1 MKDAEC
7 QGCRERDALIHELR
21 RELNALRE
29 EVRQLR
35 ELVGKNA
42 SNSSLPPSANPATA
56 PKPVVKK
63 PSTRKAGGQP
73 GHEPHLRLRLP
84 PQRIH
89 RIIHY
94 RPSHCLACRQPLP
107 VQAGPQD
114 PEPTWHQVA
123 ELPSLAAQ
131 VIEHQGHTRICPGCG
146 TVNQAAI
153 PAQVRVHSVAPR
165 LAAFMAY
172 LRGCHHVSLR
182 GVEEIVE
189 TAFEVPVSLG
199 QVSNLETQMSQ
210 ALAPAHAEAL
220 EAVRQATVKH
230 ADETSWKQAGK
241 LCWLWLAATQSVAA
255 FVVHS
260 RRGWQGLHTLLG
272 DVVQGIVCSDRWS
285 VYGRLAVEKRQICW
299 AHLRRDFQRLSER
312 GSAAGSWLGEVGGAT
327 AHLLFHWWQ
336 AYRGGTI
343 SRAQLQVELEPL
355 RAEFRGQ
362 LQDGLARR
370 DAKVVTLCENLL
382 AVEAALWT
390 FLYVEGVEPTNNH
403 AERMVRRGVL
413 WRKCAYGSWSEVGC
427 RFVERMLTVVQTLR
441 LQKRPVLHYLV
452 VAMQAHRAGLPT
464 PSLLSNQ

>member
-7 QGCRERDALIHELR
+7 QGCQERDALIQELR
-21 RELNALRE
+21 RHMSALRE

-42 SNSSLPPSANPATA
+42 SNSSLPPSANPPNAD
-56 PKPVVKK
+56 KPVVKQ
-63 PSTRKAGGQP
+63 PSTRKPGGQP

-84 PQRIH
+84 APRLRQVIH
-89 RIIHY
+89 H
-94 RPSHCLACRQPLP
+94 RPSHCNACQRPLP
-107 VQAGPQD
+107 VEAGPGD

-123 ELPSLAAQ
+123 ELPPLAAQ
-131 VIEHQGHTRICPGCG
+131 VVEHQGHSRICPGCG
-146 TVNQAAI
+146 AVNQAVI
-153 PAQVRVHSVAPR
+153 PAEVRRHSVGPR
-165 LAAFMAY
+165 LAAVMAY

-199 QVSNLETQMSQ
+199 QVSNLETQVSQ

-220 EAVRQATVKH
+220 AAVRQAPVKH

-241 LCWLWLAATQSVAA
+241 LCWLWLAATARVAA
-255 FVVHS
+255 FVVHR
-260 RRGWQGLHTLLG
+260 RRGWQGLHALLG
-272 DVVQGIVCSDRWS
+272 NVVQGIVCSDRWS

-299 AHLRRDFQRLSER
+299 AHLRRDFQRMSER
-312 GSAAGSWLGEVGGAT
+312 GSAAGKWLGEVGGAT

-343 SRAQLQVELEPL
+343 SQAQLRQELEPV
-355 RAEFRGQ
+355 RAELRRH
-362 LQDGLARR
+362 LEDGRARR
-370 DAKVVTLCENLL
+370 DAKVVALCANLL
-382 AVEAALWT
+382 AVEPALWT
-390 FLYVEGVEPTNNH
+390 FLYEEGVEPTNNH

-413 WRKCAYGSWSEVGC
+413 WRKCAYGSWSVDGC

-441 LQKRPVLHYLV
+441 LQKRPVLHYLIAAV
-452 VAMQAHRAGLPT
+452 QAHRDNLPT

>member
-1 MKDAEC
+1 MKDIEC
-7 QGCRERDALIHELR
+7 QGCRERDALIQQLRQELQ
-21 RELNALRE
+21 ALRD
-29 EVRQLR
+29 EVRQLK
-35 ELVGKNA
+35 ELVSRNA
-42 SNSSLPPSANPATA
+42 SNSSLPPSANPVDA

-63 PSTRKAGGQP
+63 PSTRKPGGQP
-73 GHEPHLRLRLP
+73 GHPPHLRLRLP
-84 PQRIH
+84 PQRI
-89 RIIHY
+89 RQTIHY
-94 RPSHCLACRQPLP
+94 RPSHCSACQQPLP
-107 VQAGPQD
+107 AHAGAQD

-123 ELPSLAAQ
+123 ELPPLTAQ
-131 VIEHQGHTRICPGCG
+131 VIEYQGHTRICPRCAAI
-146 TVNQAAI
+146 NQAAI
-153 PAQVRVHSVAPR
+153 PAEVRAHSVGPR

-189 TAFEVPVSLG
+189 TTFEVPVSLG
-199 QVSNLETQMSQ
+199 QVSNLETQMSA

-220 EAVRQATVKH
+220 QAVRQAPVKH

-255 FVVHS
+255 FVVHA

-285 VYGRLAVEKRQICW
+285 VYGRLTVDKRQICW
-299 AHLRRDFQRLSER
+299 AHLRRDFQRMAER

-327 AHLLFHWWQ
+327 AHVLFHWWQ

-343 SRAQLQVELEPL
+343 SRAQLQQELEPL

-382 AVEAALWT
+382 AVEPALWT

-413 WRKCAYGSWSEVGC
+413 WRKCAYGSWSEEGC

-441 LQKRPVLHYLV
+441 LQQRPVLRYLMASV
-452 VAMQAHRAGLPT
+452 QAHRAGLPT
-464 PSLLSNQ
+464 PSLLSNP

>member
-1 MKDAEC
+1 MKDTEC

-21 RELNALRE
+21 REVNALRE

-35 ELVGKNA
+35 ELVAKNA

-84 PQRIH
+84 PQRIQQ
-89 RIIHY
+89 IIHHL
-94 RPSHCLACRQPLP
+94 PSHCSACRQPLS

-131 VIEHQGHTRICPGCG
+131 VIEHQGHTRICPDCG

-153 PAQVRVHSVAPR
+153 PAEVRTHSVAPR

-199 QVSNLETQMSQ
+199 QVSNLETQVSQ
-210 ALAPAHAEAL
+210 ALAAAHAEAL
-220 EAVRQATVKH
+220 AAVRQAPVKH

-272 DVVQGIVCSDRWS
+272 DMVQGIVCSDRWS

-299 AHLRRDFQRLSER
+299 AHLRRDFQRMSER

-327 AHLLFHWWQ
+327 VHLLFHWWQ

-343 SRAQLQVELEPL
+343 SRAQLQGELEPL

-413 WRKCAYGSWSEVGC
+413 WRKCAYGSWSEAGC

-452 VAMQAHRAGLPT
+452 AVVQAHRAGLPT

>member
-1 MKDAEC
+1 MKDVEC

-21 RELNALRE
+21 AELHALRE
-29 EVRQLR
+29 EVRQLK
-35 ELVGKNA
+35 ELVRRNA
-42 SNSSLPPSANPATA
+42 SNSSLPPSANPPNAA
-56 PKPVVKK
+56 KPVVKQPSQRK
-63 PSTRKAGGQP
+63 PGGQP

-84 PQRIH
+84 SERICQT
-89 RIIHY
+89 IHY
-94 RPSHCLACRQPLP
+94 RPRHCSGCRRPLP
-107 VQAGPQD
+107 VESSARD

-123 ELPSLAAQ
+123 ELPALAAQ
-131 VIEHQGHTRICPGCG
+131 VIEYQGHTRICPGCG
-146 TVNQAAI
+146 TVNQTAI
-153 PAQVRVHSVAPR
+153 PADVRTHSVGPR

-189 TAFEVPVSLG
+189 TAFETPVSLG
-199 QVSNLETQMSQ
+199 QVSNLETQMSE

-220 EAVRQATVKH
+220 EAVRQAPVKN

-255 FVVHS
+255 FVVHT
-260 RRGWQGLHTLLG
+260 RRGWQGLHALLG

-299 AHLRRDFQRLSER
+299 AHLRRDFQRMSER
-312 GSAAGSWLGEVGGAT
+312 GSAAGRWLGEVGGAT
-327 AHLLFHWWQ
+327 THLLFHWWQ

-343 SRAQLQVELEPL
+343 SRAEMVRELEPV
-355 RAEFRGQ
+355 RAEFRGH
-362 LQDGLARR
+362 LEDGRARR
-370 DAKVVTLCENLL
+370 DAKVVALCANLL
-382 AVEAALWT
+382 AVESALWT
-390 FLYVEGVEPTNNH
+390 FLDEEGVEPTNNH

-413 WRKCAYGSWSEVGC
+413 WRKCAYGSWSAEGC
-427 RFVERMLTVVQTLR
+427 RFVERMLTVVQTRR

-452 VAMQAHRAGLPT
+452 VAIQAHRASLPT

>member
-1 MKDAEC
+1 MRDAEC
-7 QGCRERDALIHELR
+7 QGCQERDALIQQLRQELK
-21 RELNALRE
+21 ALRD

-35 ELVGKNA
+35 ELIGRNA
-42 SNSSLPPSANPATA
+42 SNSSLPPSANPINA
-56 PKPVVKK
+56 PKPVVKQPSKRK
-63 PSTRKAGGQP
+63 PGGQP

-84 PQRIH
+84 PERVHQT
-89 RIIHY
+89 IHY
-94 RPSHCLACRQPLP
+94 RPRHCSGCQQPLP
-107 VQAGPQD
+107 VEASVGD
-114 PEPTWHQVA
+114 PEPTWHQIA
-123 ELPSLAAQ
+123 ELPPLASQ
-131 VIEHQGHTRICPGCG
+131 VIEHRGHTRICPGCG
-146 TVNQAAI
+146 TSNQAAI
-153 PAQVRVHSVAPR
+153 PADVRAHSVGPR

-189 TAFEVPVSLG
+189 TVFETPVSLG
-199 QVSNLETQMSQ
+199 QVSNLEAQMSE

-220 EAVRQATVKH
+220 EAVRQAPVKN

-241 LCWLWLAATQSVAA
+241 LCWLWLAATQSIAA
-255 FVVHS
+255 FVVHA
-260 RRGWQGLHTLLG
+260 RRGWQGLHALLG
-272 DVVQGIVCSDRWS
+272 DAVQGIVCSDRWS
-285 VYGRLAVEKRQICW
+285 AYGRLAVGQRQICW

-312 GSAAGSWLGEVGGAT
+312 GRAAGKWLGEVGGAT
-327 AHLLFHWWQ
+327 THLLFHWWQ

-343 SRAQLQVELEPL
+343 SRAELVRELEPV

-362 LQDGLARR
+362 LEDGLARR
-370 DAKVVTLCENLL
+370 DAKVVTFCANLL

-390 FLYVEGVEPTNNH
+390 FLDAEGVEPTNNH

-413 WRKCAYGSWSEVGC
+413 WRKCAYGSWSETGC

-452 VAMQAHRAGLPT
+452 AAVQAHRASLPT

>member
-1 MKDAEC
+1 MKEVEC
-7 QGCRERDALIHELR
+7 QGCRERDALVQQLRQELH
-21 RELNALRE
+21 ALRE

-35 ELVGKNA
+35 ELIGKNA
-42 SNSSLPPSANPATA
+42 SNSSLPPSANPSNA

-63 PSTRKAGGQP
+63 PSTRKPGGQP

-89 RIIHY
+89 QTIHY
-94 RPSHCLACRQPLP
+94 RPRHCSACQKPLP
-107 VQAGPQD
+107 LEAGAQD

-123 ELPSLAAQ
+123 ELPPLAAQ

-146 TVNQAAI
+146 TVNRAAI
-153 PAQVRVHSVAPR
+153 PADARAHSIAPR

-189 TAFEVPVSLG
+189 TAFELPVSLG
-199 QVSNLETQMSQ
+199 QVSNLEAQISE
-210 ALAPAHAEAL
+210 ALTPAHAEAL
-220 EAVRQATVKH
+220 QAVRQAPVKN

-241 LCWLWLAATQSVAA
+241 LCWLWLAATARVAA
-255 FVVHS
+255 FVVHT
-260 RRGWQGLHTLLG
+260 RRGWQGLHALLG

-285 VYGRLAVEKRQICW
+285 AYGRLAVGQRQICW
-299 AHLRRDFQRLSER
+299 AHLRRDFQRMSER
-312 GSAAGSWLGEVGGAT
+312 GSAAGKWLGEVGGAT

-343 SRAQLQVELEPL
+343 SRVQLRQELEPL

-362 LQDGLARR
+362 LQDGRARR
-370 DAKVVTLCENLL
+370 DAKVVALCANLL
-382 AVEAALWT
+382 AVESALWT
-390 FLYVEGVEPTNNH
+390 FLYAEDIEPTNNH

-413 WRKCAYGSWSEVGC
+413 WRKCCHGSGSAAGC

-441 LQKRPVLHYLV
+441 LQKRPVLQYLTAAV
-452 VAMQAHRAGLPT
+452 QAHRASLPT